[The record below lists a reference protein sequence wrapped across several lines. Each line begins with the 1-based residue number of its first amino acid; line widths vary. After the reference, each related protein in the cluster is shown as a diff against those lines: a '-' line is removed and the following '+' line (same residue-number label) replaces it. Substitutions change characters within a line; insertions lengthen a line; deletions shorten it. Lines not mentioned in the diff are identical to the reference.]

1 MINLALLIALPLWS
15 QSVSS
20 ASKTN
25 SYNETIID
33 DHDISIREL
42 RNGRPSI
49 TGSPNYLSLLR
60 VSSGIYFSDG
70 TIQVTSA
77 PVARVPIVFS
87 TSTPSGSGTNTV
99 LGACVAGSTISLTLA
114 GGGLACGYSG
124 SISNTGGV
132 GTVWAILTNGVF
144 PSGFTSTTGFVD
156 HLNTLSA
163 NGTNVS
169 SQWQSTGTYSGSM
182 NVCMTVATNSGTW
195 VVPGATNTGFTDI
208 AQFWCREIR

>member
-1 MINLALLIALPLWS
+1 MINLALLIALPLWG
-15 QSVSS
+15 QSVST
-20 ASKTN
+20 APKN
-25 SYNETIID
+25 QSYNETRID

-49 TGSPNYLSLLR
+49 TGSPNHLSLLR
-60 VSSGIYFSDG
+60 ISSGIYFSDG
-70 TIQVTSA
+70 TIQTTSA
-77 PVARVPIVFS
+77 PVARVNLVFS

-99 LGACVAGSTISLTLA
+99 LGPCVADSTIPLTMA

-132 GTVWAILTNGVF
+132 GTVWGILTNGVL
-144 PSGFTSTTGFVD
+144 PSGFTSTKGFVD
-156 HLNTLSA
+156 HLNGLSS
-163 NGTNVS
+163 NGVNVS
-169 SQWQSTGTYSGSM
+169 SQWQSTGTYTGSM
-182 NVCMTVATNSGTW
+182 NVCLTVATNSGTW